1 MNDTI
6 GVIVYL
12 GVKLLYIFGIITY
25 LCMFVLTTDN
35 KDTMLKII
43 SAGILTFFFNK
54 WYSFSIYTIGI
65 INFLG
70 RQLFQ
75 PY

>member
-43 SAGILTFFFNK
+43 SAGILTFFLINVIHFP
-54 WYSFSIYTIGI
+54 YTQLVLSIS
-65 INFLG
+65 
-70 RQLFQ
+70 
-75 PY
+75 